1 MKYYIT
7 NSKLKLIMDELGEEY
22 KELLIEKLLS
32 DYQTSDIEALPI
44 SELLKLDVS
53 IKEKL
58 IQNKRLEKRKRIYSM
73 FASIGI
79 MYSLLGIFLLFFQ
92 EFKYSFSNEP
102 INMLALIMIMLG
114 LFILM
119 YSLFAKNLFLY
130 KKTYSSSK
138 DSSMYNY
145 EIVSLWKELEGL
157 MVQLSPENH
166 IASPS
171 QLTDYLVNNDII
183 SNDDEDTIQALL
195 KLRNQ
200 IVHNIQPATSTSF
213 EEITLIIK
221 KIRVI
226 ISKLNTF
233 I

>member
-1 MKYYIT
+1 
-7 NSKLKLIMDELGEEY
+7 MDELGEEY

-114 LFILM
+114 LFISM
-119 YSLFAKNLFLY
+119 YSFFAKNIFLY

-138 DSSMYNY
+138 DRSMYNY

-171 QLTDYLVNNDII
+171 QLTEYLVNNDII
-183 SNDDEDTIQALL
+183 SNDDEDTIQELL
-195 KLRNQ
+195 KLRNK
-200 IVHNIQPATSTSF
+200 IVHNIQPAASTSF

>member
-7 NSKLKLIMDELGEEY
+7 NPKLKLIMDELGEEY

-32 DYQTSDIEALPI
+32 DYQTSDIEVLPI

-73 FASIGI
+73 FASLGI

-114 LFILM
+114 LFISM
-119 YSLFAKNLFLY
+119 YSFFAKNILLY

-138 DSSMYNY
+138 DRTMYNY

-171 QLTDYLVNNDII
+171 QLTEYLVNNNII
-183 SNDDEDTIQALL
+183 SNDEGNTIQALL

-200 IVHNIQPATSTSF
+200 IVHNIQPTASTSF
-213 EEITLIIK
+213 EEIALIIK
-221 KIRVI
+221 KVRVV